1 MLLFFVA
8 WSLVPTLVETHFQV
22 MLPHSL
28 GARWVGGPAS
38 SASLA
43 VGPDQSPGALRTR
56 VPKEPPSF
64 SLFLSLSS
72 PRPCVLLGS

>member
-28 GARWVGGPAS
+28 GARWVGAQRP
-38 SASLA
+38 
-43 VGPDQSPGALRTR
+43 Q
-56 VPKEPPSF
+56 PPSP
-64 SLFLSLSS
+64 SAPIRVQEL
-72 PRPCVLLGS
+72 